1 MSDNSNAGIAP
12 DDTQSPFRLGIPD
25 IRAIEELSIG
35 CTLFRQ
41 AAALNSDDVMLAL
54 LWPGRS
60 PSVFADWA
68 AGTVSRISDSGAR
81 FLRVVLLGTG
91 RRVAAPLDGLGI
103 SSDTLDSLVRARLDD
118 ISRKTGRVGVDL
130 IQTALS
136 MPRDDHGS
144 PEKIPLSALI
154 PYAVAIRGTKEI
166 WRNPQERFHGR
177 WFGLIRKKIP
187 RDYFGSA
194 IESYCNPARAPFFA
208 FILPQASVGRRRVEE
223 LAAIPGRVDLAVLDL
238 SDRQFGAAYCI
249 ERLETL
255 LRDLKLARAI
265 STSIAVPLLVL
276 TGQPADFIA
285 IRQTIHAMTEH
296 TQPGFESRSDESYLI
311 GKLELRHM
319 AWPRSPVAPLTGRV
333 KMTLVGT
340 SVDEI
345 SARLW
350 DLADQVNSANEQ
362 LRLALRDASAT
373 LRLMA
378 RRATCPRVLEQK
390 SDPIAANRLNWMA
403 RRGEILSALDSG
415 GAGGY
420 EADVKLTAE
429 HATTVARALFD
440 QSPTGAAF
448 SKIASEASSDQRIL
462 FVVDNTEDALY
473 AQAHLEA
480 LLTDPSRKGSIP
492 EVRVVSARQWSDVSI
507 EFSPS
512 RLVVALRGPAIAQ
525 MLLVR
530 DDLPE
535 TIDVICLPAERDR
548 FAFALEQTI
557 AWPEYRSWHGRAR
570 ALLDRLPPTPHRLL
584 ALSIRAEIRE
594 SYSPP
599 RRSPAAH
606 GFFGWYEVETGERIS
621 FFSGTAVTV
630 LVEGEPKI
638 KPARDLEHGDL
649 VFVMPDDLKV
659 EIAAEFEASSS
670 RTGLSSSAQA
680 VVAYK
685 EAVRKA
691 KSTPGVDLRPASV
704 IDQMRRLDPSLPVPI
719 EATIRTWLSAG
730 DHMGE
735 GKPYAAGGEANLAKR
750 RFVAFAQVIGLPKG
764 LAEFLIQ
771 DIEDRRTELRAGGF
785 VQRNRFERLLF
796 DPEDVVVHF
805 GIRRDRVDSLR
816 RRALEEFREVVEVQ
830 VESESEIDEP
840 ALRGGSPLPIPKNS
854 PDSGAQAKHGKR
866 DLSRITEIG

>member
-1 MSDNSNAGIAP
+1 MRGIAP

-68 AGTVSRISDSGAR
+68 AGTVRIPDSGAR

-255 LRDLKLARAI
+255 LRDLKLAEAI

-276 TGQPADFIA
+276 AGQPADFIA
-285 IRQTIHAMTEH
+285 IRQTIHAMLRHPTRS
-296 TQPGFESRSDESYLI
+296 ESRQTKTISSANWSYAI
-311 GKLELRHM
+311 WRGHDPGR
-319 AWPRSPVAPLTGRV
+319 AANRRV

-378 RRATCPRVLEQK
+378 VAQHAPGSGTKERPDCRKPPELDGAEGGNIIGSRFGWSWRLRSRCQINSRACDHRRESTFRSEAQLARPCP
-390 SDPIAANRLNWMA
+390 
-403 RRGEILSALDSG
+403 
-415 GAGGY
+415 
-420 EADVKLTAE
+420 
-429 HATTVARALFD
+429 
-440 QSPTGAAF
+440 
-448 SKIASEASSDQRIL
+448 IASEASSDQRIL

-570 ALLDRLPPTPHRLL
+570 ALLDRLPPTPTGCW
-584 ALSIRAEIRE
+584 LSLSVLKSANPIR
-594 SYSPP
+594 PP
-599 RRSPAAH
+599 VDHPQLTDSSDGTRWRRVSEFRFSPA
-606 GFFGWYEVETGERIS
+606 
-621 FFSGTAVTV
+621 
-630 LVEGEPKI
+630 
-638 KPARDLEHGDL
+638 
-649 VFVMPDDLKV
+649 
-659 EIAAEFEASSS
+659 
-670 RTGLSSSAQA
+670 
-680 VVAYK
+680 
-685 EAVRKA
+685 
-691 KSTPGVDLRPASV
+691 RP
-704 IDQMRRLDPSLPVPI
+704 
-719 EATIRTWLSAG
+719 
-730 DHMGE
+730 
-735 GKPYAAGGEANLAKR
+735 
-750 RFVAFAQVIGLPKG
+750 
-764 LAEFLIQ
+764 
-771 DIEDRRTELRAGGF
+771 
-785 VQRNRFERLLF
+785 
-796 DPEDVVVHF
+796 
-805 GIRRDRVDSLR
+805 
-816 RRALEEFREVVEVQ
+816 
-830 VESESEIDEP
+830 
-840 ALRGGSPLPIPKNS
+840 
-854 PDSGAQAKHGKR
+854 
-866 DLSRITEIG
+866 